1 MHIKRYILIEIR
13 LEIRMTKFW
22 KAINESF
29 VTSAEFPFKSA
40 YVIYGW
46 YLEYPLDGGSKR
58 DGCHA

>member
-1 MHIKRYILIEIR
+1 MHSNVSMEIR
-13 LEIRMTKFW
+13 ILEG
-22 KAINESF
+22 NESC
-29 VTSAEFPFKSA
+29 VTSTEFPFRSA